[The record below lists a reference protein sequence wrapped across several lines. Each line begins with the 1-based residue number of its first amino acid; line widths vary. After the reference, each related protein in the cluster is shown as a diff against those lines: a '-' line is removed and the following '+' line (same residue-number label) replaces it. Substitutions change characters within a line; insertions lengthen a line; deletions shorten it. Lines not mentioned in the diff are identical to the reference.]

1 VIQVDSL
8 LTLLAA
14 SLICIRLLTFRRGE
28 ARHRA
33 GYACL
38 AWLLIA
44 GTGTVSIRILT
55 GTACPSGWGIA
66 VVMLVLAALVVR
78 ARGNVAH
85 VIQLRRL

>member
-1 VIQVDSL
+1 MIPADSMI
-8 LTLLAA
+8 TLLAA

-28 ARHRA
+28 ARHRV

-44 GTGTVSIRILT
+44 GTGTISIRILT
-55 GTACPSGWGIA
+55 GTACPTGWGVA
-66 VVMLVLAALVVR
+66 VVMLVLAVLVVR